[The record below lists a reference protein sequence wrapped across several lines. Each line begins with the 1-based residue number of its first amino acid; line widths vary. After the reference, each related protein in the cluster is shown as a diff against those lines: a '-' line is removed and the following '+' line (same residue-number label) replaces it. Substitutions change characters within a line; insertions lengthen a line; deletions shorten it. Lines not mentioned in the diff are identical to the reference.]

1 MSLSGHLLTHVRES
15 TEKSRKN
22 PKFYENLIF
31 HSVPKDQQV
40 ILSSNTPRNCLF
52 GENFQPE
59 IQIKIFRLNI
69 YSYP

>member
-40 ILSSNTPRNCLF
+40 KLSQKNV
-52 GENFQPE
+52 
-59 IQIKIFRLNI
+59 KIFGHFDKMNFLG
-69 YSYP
+69 